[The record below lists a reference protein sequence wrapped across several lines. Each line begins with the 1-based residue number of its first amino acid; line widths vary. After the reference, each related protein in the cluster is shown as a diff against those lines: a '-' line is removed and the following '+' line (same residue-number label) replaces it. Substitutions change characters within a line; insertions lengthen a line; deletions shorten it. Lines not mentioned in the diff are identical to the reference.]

1 MSGNGE
7 QYWLRKQLVCISQ
20 QTELPP
26 QLTVARAELDLM
38 TRVELVDQLAWAE
51 LVDQAAKGKAEN
63 LNRGK
68 GRAGDYHSGTG
79 RAEELE
85 LEEHSS
91 P

>member
-7 QYWLRKQLVCISQ
+7 NYWLRKQFVCISQ

-26 QLTVARAELDLM
+26 HLTVARAELDLMTRAELDLM

-51 LVDQAAKGKAEN
+51 LVDQAVKGKAEN

-68 GRAGDYHSGTG
+68 GRA
-79 RAEELE
+79 
-85 LEEHSS
+85 
-91 P
+91 